1 MSFTL
6 TLRQVTQP
14 LYNMAK
20 LELPIERLIERQL
33 KLDPDFDIELER
45 DARGKIKKAC
55 VDKDEITKVRDKKK

>member
-1 MSFTL
+1 
-6 TLRQVTQP
+6 
-14 LYNMAK
+14 MAK